1 MFKIIISLV
10 VEEKRK
16 EKRKMVSPKKALT
29 KAKIIKEATL
39 QNQILL
45 S

>member
-1 MFKIIISLV
+1 MFRIIISLV
-10 VEEKRK
+10 VEEKKK
-16 EKRKMVSPKKALT
+16 EKRKMVSQKKAHT

-39 QNQILL
+39 QNQIPL